1 MEEDKMANKINWDE
15 MEWEEVAPSIKRKMI
30 WGEHTMVA
38 RLELKKDCLVPQHQ
52 HHNEQISTIHSG
64 TIRFW
69 LGEDK
74 SEIVDVHAGE
84 SLIIPPNVPHE
95 ALMIEDVVGTD
106 TFSPPRQDWI
116 EGDDAYLRES

>member
-1 MEEDKMANKINWDE
+1 MVNIINWDE
-15 MEWEEVAPSIKRKMI
+15 LEWEEVAPSIRRKMI
-30 WGEHTMVA
+30 WGKHTMIA
-38 RLELKKDCLVPQHQ
+38 RLELKDGCLVPLHQ
-52 HHNEQISTIHSG
+52 HENEQLSFIESG

-74 SEIVDVHAGE
+74 SEVVDVHAGE

-95 ALMIEDVVGTD
+95 ALIIGDVMATD

-116 EGDDAYLRES
+116 DGDDSYLRDS

>member
-1 MEEDKMANKINWDE
+1 MANKINWDDL
-15 MEWEEVAPSIKRKMI
+15 EWETVAPSIKRKMI
-30 WGEHTMVA
+30 WGEHTMIA
-38 RLELKKDCLVPQHQ
+38 RLELKDGGLVPQHQ
-52 HHNEQISTIHSG
+52 HENEQLSFIESG

-74 SEIVDVHAGE
+74 SEVVDVHAGE

-95 ALMIEDVVGTD
+95 ALIIGDVVATD

-116 EGDDAYLRES
+116 DGDDAYLRESLSP